1 MQPIEIVERVK
12 STYKNY
18 IKTAFP
24 VIDPGLRT
32 QMHER
37 IDQANLLWQG
47 PFLSLQRPYELAA
60 ESLGRQAGLGLHPKL
75 LTAGGFLDDKGRRH
89 APFGEW
95 TLYTH
100 QQQAVE
106 QIPAG

>member
-24 VIDPGLRT
+24 VVDPGLRG

-47 PFLSLQRPYELAA
+47 PFLSLQRPYAVA
-60 ESLGRQAGLGLHPKL
+60 PQALGA
-75 LTAGGFLDDKGRRH
+75 
-89 APFGEW
+89 
-95 TLYTH
+95 
-100 QQQAVE
+100 QQQAPRAASQAVDRRRVR
-106 QIPAG
+106 G